1 MLLQNLFGP
10 MHRLSLALLAVVAAF
25 VVGLASFLVLKAR
38 AIRPELSE
46 PVSSTADYRIKEVH
60 IQEEAGGNLRW
71 TLDADRAEVFERE
84 GKTSMRKVT
93 ITVLEPERTWT
104 VTAEEGE
111 LFDATKDVELRKNV
125 VLSSSDGLR
134 LETDTLR
141 WDAKGRR
148 VWTEDPVTLA
158 RNNAVL
164 RGTGLE
170 AWMAEE
176 RTRVKGRLRVI
187 IQRERSVP
195 VSLFGATPGAS

>member
-1 MLLQNLFGP
+1 MR
-10 MHRLSLALLAVVAAF
+10 RLSFVVLAVVAAF
-25 VVGLASFLVLKAR
+25 VAGLASFLIIKGR
-38 AIRPELSE
+38 AVRPELSE

-60 IQEEAGGNLRW
+60 IQEAAGGNLRW
-71 TLDADRAEVFERE
+71 RLDADRAEVFERE
-84 GKTSMRKVT
+84 GKTSMQKVT
-93 ITVLEPERTWT
+93 VTILEPERTWT

-148 VWTEDPVTLA
+148 VWTDDPVTLA

-164 RGTGLE
+164 RGRGLE

-176 RTRVKGRLRVI
+176 RTRVKGRLRVTI
-187 IQRERSVP
+187 HKERSVP
-195 VSLFGATPGAS
+195 VSLFGVAPEAS